1 MTRGTQSAAEGPPAG
16 GDRKGACN
24 LKVIHLISGGDT
36 GGAKTHV
43 HSLLHN
49 LSRSVSVTL
58 VCFRGGPF
66 AEEAAALG
74 IDTRIMDGG
83 FFRALRQVKSLIESE
98 GYDIIHC
105 HGSRAN
111 LAGALLR
118 VSTGKPVVS
127 TVHSDYKLDYLGR
140 PAAALTYGNLNI
152 LALRHIKY
160 HIGVSDAMRA
170 LLISRGFPRATT
182 FAIYNGLDFSRAI
195 PARDRQAFYARV
207 GSHVESGDVVVG
219 AAARLDPV
227 KDLGTLVRGFAEAK
241 KSVPSLRLII
251 AGEGAERGAL
261 EALAA
266 ELGVADSVTLAGW
279 LDDMDEYYGALDINA
294 LSSISETFPYAI
306 TEGAAHRL
314 PTVSSRVGGIPR
326 LVEDGVTGYL
336 FEPGDW
342 ETLSVRLAA
351 LASDGAL
358 RERLGEAIFERAVA
372 EFSMEATCREQC
384 AVYEEILSRESNGGR
399 SGVLVCGAYGMGNA
413 GDEAILDAITAEL
426 RSIDPL
432 MPITV
437 LSRDPEGAERR
448 LDVDAL
454 HTFNVPGFLRV
465 MRRRVLYI
473 NGGGSLIQDVT
484 SRRSLW
490 FYLFT
495 LRAAKAMG
503 CRVMMYG
510 CGIGP
515 VNRPGG
521 VRSTRRTISSC
532 VDIVTLRE
540 PDSMEELHR
549 FGVEGPEL
557 ILASDPALTLSPAP
571 AEEIDAAFRRAGAAP
586 DGRYICFALRM
597 WPGFE
602 EKAAAIATAARYAYA
617 KYGLTPA
624 FVSINH
630 RGDGEAAAVVAS
642 SLEGVPYVT
651 IPGPMPSDLAIGV
664 MSRMELVVSMRLH
677 GLIFAAGQGVP
688 LVGVSY
694 DPKVTAFLRCVD
706 GGCTPL
712 ESLTGPVLCELIDEA
727 AAKRGDRAALEAS
740 VERLRAIEHR
750 NTESAARLL
759 NKTPRG

>member
-1 MTRGTQSAAEGPPAG
+1 M
-16 GDRKGACN
+16 
-24 LKVIHLISGGDT
+24 KVIHLISGGDT

-43 HSLLHN
+43 HSLLQN
-49 LSRSVSVTL
+49 LSRSVTVTL

-74 IDTRIMDGG
+74 IDTRVMDGG
-83 FFRALRQVKSLIESE
+83 FFHALREVRALIAAE
-98 GYDIIHC
+98 GCDIIHC

-118 VSTGKPVVS
+118 MSTRKPVVS
-127 TVHSDYKLDYLGR
+127 TVHSDYRLDYLGR
-140 PAAALTYGNLNI
+140 PAAALTYGKLNVF
-152 LALRHIKY
+152 ALRHIKY

-182 FAIYNGLDFSRAI
+182 FAIYNGLDFSRSV
-195 PARDRQAFYARV
+195 PQPDRAAFYARV
-207 GSHVESGDVVVG
+207 GANVGPGDVVVG

-227 KDLGTLVRGFAEAK
+227 KDLSTLVRGFALAK
-241 KSVPSLRLII
+241 KSVPGLKLII
-251 AGEGAERGAL
+251 AGEGAERPVL
-261 EALAA
+261 ESLAR
-266 ELGVADSVTLAGW
+266 ELGVEDSITLAGW
-279 LDDMDEYYGALDINA
+279 LDDMDEYYGSLDINA

-326 LVEDGVTGYL
+326 LIEDGVTGYL

-342 ETLSVRLAA
+342 QTLGERLAR
-351 LASDGAL
+351 LASDAAL
-358 RERLGEAIFERAVA
+358 REALGEAIFERAA
-372 EFSMEATCREQC
+372 RDFSMEATCREQR
-384 AVYEEILSRESNGGR
+384 AVYEEILSREANGGR
-399 SGVLVCGAYGMGNA
+399 AGVLICGAYGMGNA
-413 GDEAILDAITAEL
+413 GDEAILDAITAEM

-437 LSRDPEGAERR
+437 LSRDPEGAEKR
-448 LDVDAL
+448 LDVDAI
-454 HTFNVPGFLRV
+454 HTFNVPGFLRA
-465 MRRRVLYI
+465 MRRRTLYI

-495 LRAAKAMG
+495 LRAARRCG

-515 VNRPGG
+515 VRRPGG
-521 VRSTRRTISSC
+521 VKSTRRTISSC

-549 FGVEGPEL
+549 FGVQGPEL

-571 AEEIDAAFRRAGAAP
+571 AEEIDAEFKSAGTDP
-586 DGRYICFALRM
+586 RGKYICFALRR

-602 EKAAAIATAARYAYA
+602 QKAADFAAAARHAYE

-630 RGDGEAAAVVAS
+630 KSDGEAAATVAA
-642 SLEGVPYVT
+642 LLGDVPRVF
-651 IPGPMPSDLAIGV
+651 IPGPLPSALAIGV
-664 MSRMELVVSMRLH
+664 MSRMEVVVSMRLH
-677 GLIFAAGQGVP
+677 GLIFAAGPGVP

-706 GGCTPL
+706 GACVSL
-712 ESLTGPVLCELIDEA
+712 EELTADGLCSLIDGA
-727 AAKRGDRAALEAS
+727 AALRADPAALEAS
-740 VERLRAIEHR
+740 VARLRAIEHR

-759 NKTPRG
+759 GTKGTASPS

>member
-1 MTRGTQSAAEGPPAG
+1 M
-16 GDRKGACN
+16 
-24 LKVIHLISGGDT
+24 KVIHLISGGDT

-49 LSRSVSVTL
+49 LSQSIEVTL
-58 VCFRGGPF
+58 VCFRAGPF

-74 IDTRIMDGG
+74 IDTRVMDGG
-83 FFRALRQVKSLIESE
+83 FFRALRQVKGLVESG

-111 LAGALLR
+111 LAGAILR
-118 VSTGKPVVS
+118 AGTKKPVVS

-140 PAAALTYGNLNI
+140 PAAALTYGKLNI

-160 HIGVSDAMRA
+160 HIGVSDAMRS
-170 LLISRGFPRATT
+170 LLISRGFPRSTT
-182 FAIYNGLDFSRAI
+182 FSIYNGLDFSREV
-195 PARDRQAFYARV
+195 PRRDRRAFYERV
-207 GSHVESGDVVVG
+207 GAHVESGDVVVG

-241 KSVPSLRLII
+241 KSVPGLRLII

-279 LDDMDEYYGALDINA
+279 LDDMDEYYGSIDINA

-326 LVEDGVTGYL
+326 LVEDTVTGYL

-342 ETLSVRLAA
+342 ETLAARLAA
-351 LASDGAL
+351 LAGDAEL
-358 RERLGEAIFERAVA
+358 RQRLGGAIFERAA
-372 EFSMEATCREQC
+372 REFSVEATCREQC
-384 AVYEEILSRESNGGR
+384 AVYEEILSREANGGR

-454 HTFNVPGFLRV
+454 HTFNVPGFLRA

-495 LRAAKAMG
+495 LRSARAMG

-515 VNRPGG
+515 VKRPGG

-532 VDIVTLRE
+532 VDIITLRE
-540 PDSMEELHR
+540 PDSMEELRR
-549 FGVEGPEL
+549 FGVEGPEM
-557 ILASDPALTLSPAP
+557 ILSSDPALTLSPAP
-571 AEEIDAAFRRAGAAP
+571 AEEIDAAFNSAGAEAH
-586 DGRYICFALRM
+586 GRYICFALRS

-602 EKAAAIATAARYAYA
+602 EKVPAIAAAARYAHER
-617 KYGLTPA
+617 YGLTPA

-630 RGDGEAAAVVAS
+630 RSDGEAAGIVAA
-642 SLEGVPYVT
+642 SLEGVPHVL

-664 MSRMELVVSMRLH
+664 MSRMEIVVSMRLH

-706 GGCTPL
+706 GGCTSL
-712 ESLTGPVLCELIDEA
+712 EELTGPGLCALIDEA

-740 VERLRAIEHR
+740 VERLRALEHR

-759 NKTPRG
+759 GKGGA

>member
-1 MTRGTQSAAEGPPAG
+1 M
-16 GDRKGACN
+16 
-24 LKVIHLISGGDT
+24 KVIHLISGGDT

-43 HSLLHN
+43 HSLLQN
-49 LSRSVSVTL
+49 LSRSIDVTL

-74 IDTRIMDGG
+74 IDTRVMDGG
-83 FFRALRQVKSLIESE
+83 FFRALRGVRALIESG
-98 GYDIIHC
+98 GYDIVHC

-118 VSTGKPVVS
+118 RSTKKPVVS
-127 TVHSDYKLDYLGR
+127 TVHSDYRLDYLGR
-140 PAAALTYGNLNI
+140 PAAALTYGKLNVF
-152 LALRHIKY
+152 ALRHIKY

-182 FAIYNGLDFSRAI
+182 FAIYNGLDFSRTLPERSRAE
-195 PARDRQAFYARV
+195 FYKRV
-207 GSHVESGDVVVG
+207 GADVREGDIVVG

-227 KDLGTLVRGFAEAK
+227 KDLATLVRGFAEAK
-241 KSVPSLRLII
+241 KSVPGLKLII
-251 AGEGAERGAL
+251 AGEGAERPNL
-261 EALAA
+261 ESLAA
-266 ELGVADSVTLAGW
+266 SLGVADSVTLAGW
-279 LDDMDEYYGALDINA
+279 LDDMDEYYGALDINT
-294 LSSISETFPYAI
+294 LTSISETFPYAI

-326 LVEDGVTGYL
+326 LIEDGFTGYL
-336 FEPGDW
+336 FEPGDY
-342 ETLSVRLAA
+342 AA
-351 LASDGAL
+351 LGERIARLASDARL
-358 RERLGEAIFERAVA
+358 RERLGEAIFERAA
-372 EFSMEATCREQC
+372 RDFSMEATCREQC
-384 AVYEEILSRESNGGR
+384 AVYREILDREAHGSRA
-399 SGVLVCGAYGMGNA
+399 GVLICGAYGMGNA
-413 GDEAILDAITAEL
+413 GDEAILDAITAEM

-437 LSRDPEGAERR
+437 LSRDPEGAEKR
-448 LDVDAL
+448 LDVDAI

-465 MRRRVLYI
+465 MRRRTLYI

-495 LRAAKAMG
+495 LRAARRCG

-515 VNRPGG
+515 VRRPGG
-521 VRSTRRTISSC
+521 VRSTRRTLNSC
-532 VDIVTLRE
+532 VDIITLRE

-571 AEEIDAAFRRAGAAP
+571 AEEIDAEFNSAGADP
-586 DGRYICFALRM
+586 EGKYICFALRR

-602 EKAAAIATAARYAYA
+602 EKAPAFAAAARYAHE

-630 RGDGEAAAVVAS
+630 KSDGEAAAAVAS
-642 SLEGVPYVT
+642 LMDGVERVF
-651 IPGPMPSDLAIGV
+651 IPGPLPSALAIGV
-664 MSRMELVVSMRLH
+664 MSRMEIVVSMRLH

-706 GGCTPL
+706 GGCVTL
-712 ESLTGPVLCELIDEA
+712 EDLTEDGLCRLIDA
-727 AAKRGDRAALEAS
+727 AAALREDPAALEAS
-740 VERLRAIEHR
+740 VARLRAIEHK
-750 NTESAARLL
+750 NTASAARLL
-759 NKTPRG
+759 GKQVNDQ

>member
-1 MTRGTQSAAEGPPAG
+1 M
-16 GDRKGACN
+16 
-24 LKVIHLISGGDT
+24 KVIHLISGGDT

-43 HSLLHN
+43 HSLLQN
-49 LSRSVSVTL
+49 LSRSVTVTL

-74 IDTRIMDGG
+74 IDTRVFAGG
-83 FFRALRQVKSLIESE
+83 FFHALREVRALIAAE
-98 GYDIIHC
+98 GCDIIHC

-118 VSTGKPVVS
+118 MSTRKPVVS
-127 TVHSDYKLDYLGR
+127 TVHSDYRLDYLGR
-140 PAAALTYGNLNI
+140 PAAALTYGKLNVF
-152 LALRHIKY
+152 ALRHIKY

-182 FAIYNGLDFSRAI
+182 FAIYNGLDFSRSV
-195 PARDRQAFYARV
+195 PQPDRAAFYARV
-207 GSHVESGDVVVG
+207 GAAVAPGDVVVG

-227 KDLGTLVRGFAEAK
+227 KDLSTLVRGFALAK
-241 KSVPSLRLII
+241 KSVPGLKLII
-251 AGEGAERGAL
+251 AGEGAERPVL
-261 EALAA
+261 ESLAR
-266 ELGVADSVTLAGW
+266 ELGVEDSITLAGW
-279 LDDMDEYYGALDINA
+279 LDDMDEYYGSLDINA

-326 LVEDGVTGYL
+326 LIEDGITGYL

-342 ETLSVRLAA
+342 QALGERLAR
-351 LASDGAL
+351 LASDAAL
-358 RERLGEAIFERAVA
+358 RKSMGEAIFERAA
-372 EFSMEATCREQC
+372 RDFSMEATCREQC
-384 AVYEEILSRESNGGR
+384 AVYEEILSREANGGR
-399 SGVLVCGAYGMGNA
+399 AGVLICGAYGMGNA
-413 GDEAILDAITAEL
+413 GDEAILDAITAEM
-426 RSIDPL
+426 RSIGPL

-437 LSRDPEGAERR
+437 LSRDPEGAEAR
-448 LDVDAL
+448 LDVDAI
-454 HTFNVPGFLRV
+454 HTFNVPGFLRA
-465 MRRRVLYI
+465 MRRRRLYI

-495 LRAAKAMG
+495 LRAARRCG

-515 VNRPGG
+515 VRRPGG
-521 VRSTRRTISSC
+521 VKSTRRTISSC

-549 FGVEGPEL
+549 FGVQGPEL

-571 AEEIDAAFRRAGAAP
+571 AEEIDAEFKSAGTDP
-586 DGRYICFALRM
+586 RGKYICFALRR

-602 EKAAAIATAARYAYA
+602 QKAADFAAAARHAYE

-630 RGDGEAAAVVAS
+630 KSDGEAAATVAA
-642 SLEGVPYVT
+642 LLGDVPRVF
-651 IPGPMPSDLAIGV
+651 IPGPLPSALAIGV
-664 MSRMELVVSMRLH
+664 MSRMEVVVSMRLH

-706 GGCTPL
+706 GACVSL
-712 ESLTGPVLCELIDEA
+712 EELTADGLCSLIDGA
-727 AAKRGDRAALEAS
+727 AALRADPAALEAS
-740 VERLRAIEHR
+740 VARLRAIEHR

-759 NKTPRG
+759 GTKGTASPS

>member
-1 MTRGTQSAAEGPPAG
+1 M
-16 GDRKGACN
+16 
-24 LKVIHLISGGDT
+24 KVIHLISGGDT

-49 LSRSVSVTL
+49 LSQSIEVTL
-58 VCFRGGPF
+58 VCFRAGPF
-66 AEEAAALG
+66 AEEAAAMG
-74 IDTRIMDGG
+74 IDTRVMDGG
-83 FFRALRQVKSLIESE
+83 FFRALRQVKGLVESG

-111 LAGALLR
+111 LAGAILR
-118 VSTGKPVVS
+118 AGTKKPVVS

-140 PAAALTYGNLNI
+140 PAAALTYGKLNI

-160 HIGVSDAMRA
+160 HIGVSDAMRS
-170 LLISRGFPRATT
+170 LLISRGFPRSTT
-182 FAIYNGLDFSRAI
+182 FSIYNGLDFSREV
-195 PARDRQAFYARV
+195 PRRDRRAFYERV
-207 GSHVESGDVVVG
+207 GAHVESGDVVVG

-241 KSVPSLRLII
+241 KAVPGLRLII

-279 LDDMDEYYGALDINA
+279 LDDMDEYYGSIDINA

-326 LVEDGVTGYL
+326 LVEDTVTGYL
-336 FEPGDW
+336 FEPG
-342 ETLSVRLAA
+342 
-351 LASDGAL
+351 
-358 RERLGEAIFERAVA
+358 RLGDPGRQA
-372 EFSMEATCREQC
+372 
-384 AVYEEILSRESNGGR
+384 GGPGR
-399 SGVLVCGAYGMGNA
+399 RRGAPAAAGGGPYSSGRRGSSPWRPPAGSSAPYMRRYCPARPTAGAPACWSAGAYGMGNA

-454 HTFNVPGFLRV
+454 HTFNVPGFLRA

-495 LRAAKAMG
+495 LRSARAMG

-515 VNRPGG
+515 VKRPGG

-532 VDIVTLRE
+532 VDIITLRE
-540 PDSMEELHR
+540 PDSMEELRR
-549 FGVEGPEL
+549 FGVEGPEM
-557 ILASDPALTLSPAP
+557 ILSSDPALTLSPAP
-571 AEEIDAAFRRAGAAP
+571 AEEIDAAFNSAGAEAQ
-586 DGRYICFALRM
+586 GRYICFALRS

-602 EKAAAIATAARYAYA
+602 EKAPAIAAAARYAHER
-617 KYGLTPA
+617 YGLTPA

-630 RGDGEAAAVVAS
+630 RSDGEAAGIVAA
-642 SLEGVPYVT
+642 SLEGVPHVL

-664 MSRMELVVSMRLH
+664 MSRMEIVVSMRLH

-706 GGCTPL
+706 GGCTSL
-712 ESLTGPVLCELIDEA
+712 EELTGPGLCALIDEA

-740 VERLRAIEHR
+740 VERLRALEHR

-759 NKTPRG
+759 GKGGA

>member
-1 MTRGTQSAAEGPPAG
+1 M
-16 GDRKGACN
+16 
-24 LKVIHLISGGDT
+24 KVIHLISGGDT

-43 HSLLHN
+43 HSLLQN
-49 LSRSVSVTL
+49 LSRSVTVTL

-74 IDTRIMDGG
+74 IDTRVFAGG
-83 FFRALRQVKSLIESE
+83 FFHALREVRALIAAE
-98 GYDIIHC
+98 GCDIIHC

-118 VSTGKPVVS
+118 MSTRKPVVS
-127 TVHSDYKLDYLGR
+127 TVHSDYRLDYLGR
-140 PAAALTYGNLNI
+140 PAAALTYGKLNVF
-152 LALRHIKY
+152 ALRHIKY

-182 FAIYNGLDFSRAI
+182 FAIYNGLDFSRSV
-195 PARDRQAFYARV
+195 PQPDRAAFYARV
-207 GSHVESGDVVVG
+207 GAAVAPGDVVVG

-227 KDLGTLVRGFAEAK
+227 KDLSTLVRGFALAK
-241 KSVPSLRLII
+241 KSVPGLKLII
-251 AGEGAERGAL
+251 AGEGAERPVL
-261 EALAA
+261 ESLAR
-266 ELGVADSVTLAGW
+266 ELGVEDSITLAGW
-279 LDDMDEYYGALDINA
+279 LDDMDEYYGSLDINT
-294 LSSISETFPYAI
+294 LTSISETFPYAI

-326 LVEDGVTGYL
+326 LIEDGVTGYL
-336 FEPGDW
+336 FEPGDY
-342 ETLSVRLAA
+342 AA
-351 LASDGAL
+351 LGERIARLASDARL
-358 RERLGEAIFERAVA
+358 RERLGNAIFERAA
-372 EFSMEATCREQC
+372 RDFSMEATCREQC
-384 AVYEEILSRESNGGR
+384 AVYREILDREAHGGR
-399 SGVLVCGAYGMGNA
+399 AGVLICGAYGMGNA
-413 GDEAILDAITAEL
+413 GDEAILDAITAEM
-426 RSIDPL
+426 RSIGPL

-437 LSRDPEGAERR
+437 LSRDPEGAEAR
-448 LDVDAL
+448 LDVDAI
-454 HTFNVPGFLRV
+454 HTFNVPGFLRA
-465 MRRRVLYI
+465 MRRRRLYI

-495 LRAAKAMG
+495 LRAARRCG

-515 VNRPGG
+515 VRRPGG
-521 VRSTRRTISSC
+521 VKSTRRTISSC

-549 FGVEGPEL
+549 FGVQGPEL

-571 AEEIDAAFRRAGAAP
+571 AEEIDAEFKSAGADP
-586 DGRYICFALRM
+586 RGKYICFALRR

-602 EKAAAIATAARYAYA
+602 QKAADFAAAARHAYE

-630 RGDGEAAAVVAS
+630 KSDGEAAATVAA
-642 SLEGVPYVT
+642 LLGDVPRVF
-651 IPGPMPSDLAIGV
+651 IHGPLPSALAIGV
-664 MSRMELVVSMRLH
+664 MSRMEVVVSMRLH

-706 GGCTPL
+706 GACVSL
-712 ESLTGPVLCELIDEA
+712 EELTADGLCSLIDGA
-727 AAKRGDRAALEAS
+727 AALRADPAALEAS
-740 VERLRAIEHR
+740 VARLRAIEHR

-759 NKTPRG
+759 GTRGTSSPS

>member
-1 MTRGTQSAAEGPPAG
+1 M
-16 GDRKGACN
+16 
-24 LKVIHLISGGDT
+24 KVIHLISGGDT

-43 HSLLHN
+43 HSLLQN
-49 LSRSVSVTL
+49 LSRSVTVTL

-74 IDTRIMDGG
+74 IDTRVFAGG
-83 FFRALRQVKSLIESE
+83 FFHALREVRALIAAE
-98 GYDIIHC
+98 GCDIIHC

-118 VSTGKPVVS
+118 MSTRKPVVS
-127 TVHSDYKLDYLGR
+127 TVHSDYRLDYLGR
-140 PAAALTYGNLNI
+140 PAAALTYGKLNVF
-152 LALRHIKY
+152 ALRHIKY

-182 FAIYNGLDFSRAI
+182 FAIYNGLDFSRSV
-195 PARDRQAFYARV
+195 PQPDRAAFYARV
-207 GSHVESGDVVVG
+207 GANVGPGDVVVG

-227 KDLGTLVRGFAEAK
+227 KDLSTLVRGFALAK
-241 KSVPSLRLII
+241 KSVPGLKLII
-251 AGEGAERGAL
+251 AGEGAERPVL
-261 EALAA
+261 ESLAR
-266 ELGVADSVTLAGW
+266 ELGVEDSITLAGW
-279 LDDMDEYYGALDINA
+279 LDDMDEYYGSLDINA

-326 LVEDGVTGYL
+326 LIEDGVTGYL

-342 ETLSVRLAA
+342 QTLGERLAR
-351 LASDGAL
+351 LASDAAL
-358 RERLGEAIFERAVA
+358 REALGEAIFERAA
-372 EFSMEATCREQC
+372 RDFSMEATCREQR
-384 AVYEEILSRESNGGR
+384 AVYEEILSREANGGR
-399 SGVLVCGAYGMGNA
+399 AGVLICGAYGMGNA
-413 GDEAILDAITAEL
+413 GDEAILDAITAEM

-437 LSRDPEGAERR
+437 LSRDPEGAEAR
-448 LDVDAL
+448 LDVDAI
-454 HTFNVPGFLRV
+454 HTFNVPGFLRA
-465 MRRRVLYI
+465 MRRRTLYI

-495 LRAAKAMG
+495 LRAARRCG

-515 VNRPGG
+515 VRRPGG
-521 VRSTRRTISSC
+521 VKSTRRTISSC

-549 FGVEGPEL
+549 FGVQGPEL

-571 AEEIDAAFRRAGAAP
+571 AEEIDAEFKSAGTDP
-586 DGRYICFALRM
+586 RGKYICFALRR

-602 EKAAAIATAARYAYA
+602 QKAADFAAAARHAYE

-630 RGDGEAAAVVAS
+630 KSDGEAAATVAA
-642 SLEGVPYVT
+642 LLGDVPRVF
-651 IPGPMPSDLAIGV
+651 IPGPLPSALAIGV
-664 MSRMELVVSMRLH
+664 MSRMEVVVSMRLH

-706 GGCTPL
+706 GACVSL
-712 ESLTGPVLCELIDEA
+712 EELTADGLCSLIDGA
-727 AAKRGDRAALEAS
+727 AALRADPAALEAS
-740 VERLRAIEHR
+740 VARLRAIEHR

-759 NKTPRG
+759 GTKGTASPS

>member
-1 MTRGTQSAAEGPPAG
+1 M
-16 GDRKGACN
+16 
-24 LKVIHLISGGDT
+24 KVIHLISGGDT

-43 HSLLHN
+43 HSLLQN
-49 LSRSVSVTL
+49 LSRSVTVTL

-74 IDTRIMDGG
+74 IDTRVFAGG
-83 FFRALRQVKSLIESE
+83 FFHALREVRALIAAE
-98 GYDIIHC
+98 GCDIIHC

-118 VSTGKPVVS
+118 MSTRKPVVS
-127 TVHSDYKLDYLGR
+127 TVHSDYRLDYLGR
-140 PAAALTYGNLNI
+140 PAAALTYGKLNVF
-152 LALRHIKY
+152 ALRHIKY

-182 FAIYNGLDFSRAI
+182 FAIYNGLDFSRSV
-195 PARDRQAFYARV
+195 PQPDRAAFYARV
-207 GSHVESGDVVVG
+207 GANVGPGDVVVG

-227 KDLGTLVRGFAEAK
+227 KDLSTLVRGFALAK
-241 KSVPSLRLII
+241 KSVPGLKLII
-251 AGEGAERGAL
+251 AGEGAERPVL
-261 EALAA
+261 ESLAR
-266 ELGVADSVTLAGW
+266 ELGVEDSITLAGW
-279 LDDMDEYYGALDINA
+279 LDDMDEYYGSLDINA

-326 LVEDGVTGYL
+326 LIEDGVTGYL

-342 ETLSVRLAA
+342 QALGERLAR
-351 LASDGAL
+351 LASDATL
-358 RERLGEAIFERAVA
+358 REALGEAIFERAA
-372 EFSMEATCREQC
+372 RDFSMEATCREQR
-384 AVYEEILSRESNGGR
+384 AVYEEILSREANGGR
-399 SGVLVCGAYGMGNA
+399 AGVLICGAYGMGNA
-413 GDEAILDAITAEL
+413 GDEAILDAITAEM

-437 LSRDPEGAERR
+437 LSRDPEGAEAR
-448 LDVDAL
+448 LDVDAI
-454 HTFNVPGFLRV
+454 HTFNVPGFLRA
-465 MRRRVLYI
+465 MRRRTLYI

-495 LRAAKAMG
+495 LRAARRCG

-515 VNRPGG
+515 VRRPGG
-521 VRSTRRTISSC
+521 VKSTRRTISSC

-549 FGVEGPEL
+549 FGVQGPEL

-571 AEEIDAAFRRAGAAP
+571 AEEIDAEFKSAGTDP
-586 DGRYICFALRM
+586 RGKYICFALRR

-602 EKAAAIATAARYAYA
+602 QKAADFAAAARHAYE

-630 RGDGEAAAVVAS
+630 KSDGEAAATVAA
-642 SLEGVPYVT
+642 LLGDVPRVF
-651 IPGPMPSDLAIGV
+651 IPGPLPSALAIGV
-664 MSRMELVVSMRLH
+664 MSRMEVVVSMRLH

-706 GGCTPL
+706 GACVSL
-712 ESLTGPVLCELIDEA
+712 EELTADGLCSLIDGA
-727 AAKRGDRAALEAS
+727 AALRADPAALEAS
-740 VERLRAIEHR
+740 VARLRAIEHR

-759 NKTPRG
+759 NTKGTSSPS